1 MYDERL
7 ARQYRYE
14 PPSEF
19 PQTSP
24 FTGIVHHLSGP
35 NKYAHA
41 QTSPNR
47 SVGYWCKHLNNHFHC
62 AHKFNHPWTRIC
74 VRLLGPCFKTGRIE
88 QFSHNFTC
96 QEGGTLPC
104 VHTYTFMQRY
114 SQHDLTSNVLL
125 ESESCK
131 EHSSSRSRATMS
143 QELSPPSNRRWRTR
157 QEASLAFRWTPTTK
171 FAFLQRGI
179 SIAHD
184 NLTMQNWFHPLSF
197 QRVQALLTLF
207 SKSFSSFPHGTCL
220 LSVSDEYVAW
230 DEIYHPFCAPIPRNV
245 TRRKTTVNRGLQTTE
260 RTLTLNGSLFQAA
273 CVCAPISNK
282 SWDYNS
288 KPAATIPMLS
298 LSQFI
303 RHYFGSP
310 I

>member
-1 MYDERL
+1 MLILKPLSEDRGRL
-7 ARQYRYE
+7 LVQRSQ
-14 PPSEF
+14 
-19 PQTSP
+19 
-24 FTGIVHHLSGP
+24 LSLSFR
-35 NKYAHA
+35 KQAY
-41 QTSPNR
+41 
-47 SVGYWCKHLNNHFHC
+47 
-62 AHKFNHPWTRIC
+62 HPCTRTY

-171 FAFLQRGI
+171 FAFLQQGI

-230 DEIYHPFCAPIPRNV
+230 DEIYKDSHPQWIAFPS
-245 TRRKTTVNRGLQTTE
+245 
-260 RTLTLNGSLFQAA
+260 SLRMR
-273 CVCAPISNK
+273 P
-282 SWDYNS
+282 
-288 KPAATIPMLS
+288 
-298 LSQFI
+298 
-303 RHYFGSP
+303 H
-310 I
+310 

>member
-1 MYDERL
+1 MKPFCHHPNVREVSR
-7 ARQYRYE
+7 ARAQGKDCKE
-14 PPSEF
+14 QPNLTQVNQSASEF
-19 PQTSP
+19 
-24 FTGIVHHLSGP
+24 
-35 NKYAHA
+35 K
-41 QTSPNR
+41 
-47 SVGYWCKHLNNHFHC
+47 
-62 AHKFNHPWTRIC
+62 
-74 VRLLGPCFKTGRIE
+74 
-88 QFSHNFTC
+88 
-96 QEGGTLPC
+96 
-104 VHTYTFMQRY
+104 
-114 SQHDLTSNVLL
+114 
-125 ESESCK
+125 K
-131 EHSSSRSRATMS
+131 EHSHSRSRATRFQM
-143 QELSPPSNRRWRTR
+143 LSPLSNQRWHTRWEAQRT
-157 QEASLAFRWTPTTK
+157 SSSKPTPTLTLMRQAITK
-171 FAFLQRGI
+171 ARR
-179 SIAHD
+179 
-184 NLTMQNWFHPLSF
+184 NLTKQHWFHPLSSQQF
-197 QRVQALLTLF
+197 QTLLTLF

>member
-1 MYDERL
+1 MTHSHIT
-7 ARQYRYE
+7 A
-14 PPSEF
+14 
-19 PQTSP
+19 
-24 FTGIVHHLSGP
+24 
-35 NKYAHA
+35 
-41 QTSPNR
+41 
-47 SVGYWCKHLNNHFHC
+47 C
-62 AHKFNHPWTRIC
+62 IC
-74 VRLLGPCFKTGRIE
+74 
-88 QFSHNFTC
+88 S
-96 QEGGTLPC
+96 TLW
-104 VHTYTFMQRY
+104 RA
-114 SQHDLTSNVLL
+114 SQHNLTLHIQLECESYKGHSN
-125 ESESCK
+125 
-131 EHSSSRSRATMS
+131 SRSRATMS
-143 QELSPPSNRRWRTR
+143 QKLSPPSNGRWHTK
-157 QEASLAFRWTPTTK
+157 QEASYESKATFTAT
-171 FAFLQRGI
+171 FAFMQWNI

-184 NLTMQNWFHPLSF
+184 NLTMQNLFHPLSF

-303 RHYFGSP
+303 RHYFGNP